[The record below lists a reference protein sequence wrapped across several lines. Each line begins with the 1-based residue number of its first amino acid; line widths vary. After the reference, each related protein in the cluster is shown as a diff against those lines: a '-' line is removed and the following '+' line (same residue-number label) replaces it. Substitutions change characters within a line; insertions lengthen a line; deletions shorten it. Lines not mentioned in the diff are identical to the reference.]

1 MSVIINF
8 FLGLA
13 ILISGD
19 EIASLLNYEYIT
31 LLCNIVGA
39 CLMAYAGKKYL
50 DYKKEALLYEKNI
63 QDGLTELSNKIAT
76 SSNVEELI
84 KRLEIIC
91 NNQMKIEEFL
101 EDTVSSADENINNI
115 TASLRSDFDHVNKNI
130 QIISNDNKEM
140 IVSARDEMSKKLDQ
154 EIAKL
159 GQVIDSIDKFSIV
172 PKALIEYSEQ
182 LSKKIESYISNTT
195 EKIDNLTEDVSDENK
210 KLAGNLKKQVNNLA
224 ELMESSQKEVSV
236 HLNKLGAQYDQF
248 EQLTKEL
255 IKQLT
260 LMSDK
265 DYEIMKGFLDD

>member
-1 MSVIINF
+1 M
-8 FLGLA
+8 
-13 ILISGD
+13 ISGD